1 MRVRKISSGL
11 LLQQRT
17 TGVCT
22 QALLNLMPVF
32 SLGRKPLLGSCSSIE
47 AGLRSLRSAFRTG
60 GMSPYLHIVKY
71 FFFWPQVSSTSSGG
85 WAELGCETQRVLAL
99 QW

>member
-1 MRVRKISSGL
+1 MRGRKISSGL

-22 QALLNLMPVF
+22 QALLNLLPVF
-32 SLGRKPLLGSCSSIE
+32 SLGRKLLLGSCSSIE

-60 GMSPYLHIVKY
+60 GMSPYLHIIKY